1 MFPSTIKVWISC
13 IQQKIKTN
21 ENVKTSKTL
30 KLPNIFQNDKT
41 SSVVYSW

>member
-13 IQQKIKTN
+13 TQQKLKTN
-21 ENVKTSKTL
+21 ENVTL